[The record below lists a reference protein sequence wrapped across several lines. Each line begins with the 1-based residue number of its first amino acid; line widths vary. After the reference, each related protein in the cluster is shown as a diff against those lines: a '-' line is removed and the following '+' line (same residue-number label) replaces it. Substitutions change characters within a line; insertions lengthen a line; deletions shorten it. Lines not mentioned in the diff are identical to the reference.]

1 MSESPQLTAR
11 DRVMELAADARYR
24 PFVIG
29 YLLSCLDE
37 RHWNALV
44 EAAIEF
50 GEANI
55 RRQAELRSRVE
66 GMPGKR
72 G

>member
-1 MSESPQLTAR
+1 MPGVSPQQAR
-11 DRVMELAADARYR
+11 DRVQELADDPRYR
-24 PFVIG
+24 RFVIG

-44 EAAIEF
+44 EAALAYVE
-50 GEANI
+50 GVEELQEAN
-55 RRQAELRSRVE
+55 RARAQEVSAE
-66 GMPGKR
+66 R

>member
-1 MSESPQLTAR
+1 
-11 DRVMELAADARYR
+11 LAADPRYR
-24 PFVIG
+24 PFVVG

-44 EAAIEF
+44 EAAL
-50 GEANI
+50 AY
-55 RRQAELRSRVE
+55 VE
-66 GMPGKR
+66 GIQELQEATRARAQEVSRER